1 MEVGKREISFRF
13 FFGKVDVG
21 EMCEL
26 FDKMSCHI
34 LGVGE
39 KRINKCK
46 LDMYMDFMQNSGTP
60 QNTTIGYSRCSPQI
74 N

>member
-1 MEVGKREISFRF
+1 MDGSGEKGNFLSF

-60 QNTTIGYSRCSPQI
+60 KIPQ
-74 N
+74 